1 MESVLKQQ
9 LVEMLGRLERIS
21 LPEFCADVDLTT
33 LGFMRS
39 IAHNFAGGDDNV
51 YMADLPGRL
60 HVSKAS
66 ISQIA
71 SLLESK
77 GYVEREINKTNRRQI
92 TITLTNAGQ
101 EALSKAEGDFNKL
114 LDDFLDRLG
123 DDDAKEAL
131 RLFQRFAEIMEQ
143 ISITGGN

>member
-1 MESVLKQQ
+1 
-9 LVEMLGRLERIS
+9 
-21 LPEFCADVDLTT
+21 
-33 LGFMRS
+33 
-39 IAHNFAGGDDNV
+39 
-51 YMADLPGRL
+51 
-60 HVSKAS
+60 
-66 ISQIA
+66 
-71 SLLESK
+71 
-77 GYVEREINKTNRRQI
+77 VEREINKTNRRQI